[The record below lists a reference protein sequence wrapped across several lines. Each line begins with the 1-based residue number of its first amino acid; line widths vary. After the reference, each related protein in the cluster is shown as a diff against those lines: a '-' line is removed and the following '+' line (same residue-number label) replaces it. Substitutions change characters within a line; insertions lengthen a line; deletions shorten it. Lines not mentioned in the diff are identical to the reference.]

1 MKTYRA
7 PGVYSK
13 FIPSTEAVTGSSPI
27 RKMAIVGTGQR
38 FFNVS
43 NQPIKRGNDKIYD
56 EFDQDNVLE
65 ISGIYSCP
73 LVNGKLAYSNGIA
86 YTGYRLGKNGKIEW
100 LPTATDGS
108 ALDDYLTPARF
119 EKSVNSQSIGSE
131 ILMR

>member
-43 NQPIKRGNDKIYD
+43 NQPIKRGNDKIYP
-56 EFDQDNVLE
+56 
-65 ISGIYSCP
+65 SP
-73 LVNGKLAYSNGIA
+73 LSLSVFYVYFS
-86 YTGYRLGKNGKIEW
+86 KIHSDIH
-100 LPTATDGS
+100 L
-108 ALDDYLTPARF
+108 
-119 EKSVNSQSIGSE
+119 KVV
-131 ILMR
+131 

>member
-56 EFDQDNVLE
+56 EFDQDNSLE
-65 ISGIYSCP
+65 EKIMQAMDIIDSLVDKTTISFIS
-73 LVNGKLAYSNGIA
+73 KKAQM
-86 YTGYRLGKNGKIEW
+86 YTLFCVAFK
-100 LPTATDGS
+100 
-108 ALDDYLTPARF
+108 
-119 EKSVNSQSIGSE
+119 
-131 ILMR
+131 